1 MQNTWSIDRTWTP
14 RKGRSRPA
22 LMVEDNTTPAPMRSG
37 GINPAAKPACGN
49 MHEHSQA
56 IETKHASAIRSPSR
70 QETPTL
76 QEKGRKN

>member
-22 LMVEDNTTPAPMRSG
+22 LMVEDNTTPAPMRGG
-37 GINPAAKPACGN
+37 GINPAAKHACGN
-49 MHEHSQA
+49 THEHSQA